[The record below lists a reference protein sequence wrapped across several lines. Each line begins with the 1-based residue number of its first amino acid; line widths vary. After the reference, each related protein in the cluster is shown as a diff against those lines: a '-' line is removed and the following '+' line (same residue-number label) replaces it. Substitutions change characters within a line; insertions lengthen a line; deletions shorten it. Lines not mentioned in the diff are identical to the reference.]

1 MNNTELLD
9 VSRSFD
15 DGAQEIKSEVSRA
28 LVNGI
33 HATFAIERLNRARK
47 LESIASSI
55 RSLCQDKSTD
65 VKPSSPSLCT
75 CEGDNDE
82 LIQPFGRGG
91 LSY

>member
-9 VSRSFD
+9 VSHSFD
-15 DGAQEIKSEVSRA
+15 DSAQQIKSEVSRA

-33 HATFAIERLNRARK
+33 HATFAIERLARARK

-55 RSLCQDKSTD
+55 RSLCHDKSTD
-65 VKPSSPSLCT
+65 VKPSVPSPCT
-75 CEGDNDE
+75 CDVDNDE
-82 LIQPFGRGG
+82 LVQPIGRGG